1 MKQSGDFRELVL
13 VADPQTLGQFR
24 DAMHKELEGCI
35 VMTLAKELTNHS
47 VSDIA
52 NALK

>member
-1 MKQSGDFRELVL
+1 
-13 VADPQTLGQFR
+13 
-24 DAMHKELEGCI
+24 MHKELEGCI
-35 VMTLAKELTNHS
+35 VMTLAKELTKHS